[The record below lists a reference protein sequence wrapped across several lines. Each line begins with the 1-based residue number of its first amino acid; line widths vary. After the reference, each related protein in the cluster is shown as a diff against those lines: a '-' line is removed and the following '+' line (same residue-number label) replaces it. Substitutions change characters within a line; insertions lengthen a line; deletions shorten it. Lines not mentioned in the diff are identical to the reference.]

1 MSNPLYGQFGGQQT
15 NPMQQLVADARKLRQ
30 TMQNPRAEV
39 ERLLQTGQMS
49 QQKFNELSQIAQQI
63 VGSGAFKLC
72 LSQSGMAL
80 T

>member
-1 MSNPLYGQFGGQQT
+1 MANPLYGQFGGQQN
-15 NPMQQLVADARKLRQ
+15 NPFQQLVTDARKLRQ

-63 VGSGAFKLC
+63 VGSGAFK
-72 LSQSGMAL
+72 
-80 T
+80 

>member
-1 MSNPLYGQFGGQQT
+1 MSNNLYQSLNGQQI

-49 QQKFNELSQIAQQI
+49 RAQFNQFSQIAQQI
-63 VGSGAFKLC
+63 VGSGAFK
-72 LSQSGMAL
+72 
-80 T
+80 